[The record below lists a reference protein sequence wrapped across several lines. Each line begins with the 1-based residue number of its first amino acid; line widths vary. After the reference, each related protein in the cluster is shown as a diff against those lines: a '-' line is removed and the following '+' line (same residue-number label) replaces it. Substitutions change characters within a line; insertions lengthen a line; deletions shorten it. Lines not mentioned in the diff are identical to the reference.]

1 MFFSQG
7 VWLYYLMQLQYFS
20 LDIPFITQ
28 PATTVTITNPYID
41 CADYCLLIY
50 RSGSGGCTV
59 RGVAVFKQ
67 LRPPKAPFAWG
78 GESRALIGPHPSF
91 APTQA
96 LQHWFNT
103 THSTRN
109 LFIYFGNNIIGE
121 TAAIFVSARSLF
133 PDANI
138 RG

>member
-1 MFFSQG
+1 MFLYLTVCYKKARTLLTNAKNFKLVLRKLCCKELYYVFSQG

-41 CADYCLLIY
+41 SADYCLLIY

-96 LQHWFNT
+96 LQH
-103 THSTRN
+103 
-109 LFIYFGNNIIGE
+109 
-121 TAAIFVSARSLF
+121 
-133 PDANI
+133 
-138 RG
+138 